1 MSCVDIICTRAKFG
15 PISGMEPYE
24 PDSSELEVSTT
35 AGDGAEDLVFG
46 KGEGGPREGAKD
58 AGPREGIIAAGLR
71 GKGKFYFVE
80 IPFMMMLL

>member
-1 MSCVDIICTRAKFG
+1 MQS
-15 PISGMEPYE
+15 EPE
-24 PDSSELEVSTT
+24 SSELEVSTI
-35 AGDGAEDLVFG
+35 AGDRAEDLELG